1 MVIAT
6 SSQGVAGAL
15 REIGSPIAAGTF
27 FRWRIEH
34 PDLDDAYM
42 RAKAMQTD
50 YLADE
55 MLDIADTTNCDAYIE
70 TLKDGT
76 KVAKVDGE
84 AISRSRLRVDTRKW
98 IMAKLK
104 PRTYGDKIDMTTNG
118 ESINGGAPDASK
130 EARALEL
137 MKIVEHVEQ
146 RALSDRAKS
155 LLE

>member
-6 SSQGVAGAL
+6 SSLGVAGAL

-104 PRTYGDKIDMTTNG
+104 PRQYGDKLDVTTNG
-118 ESINGGAPDASK
+118 ENLGGTADASK
-130 EARALEL
+130 EQRALEL